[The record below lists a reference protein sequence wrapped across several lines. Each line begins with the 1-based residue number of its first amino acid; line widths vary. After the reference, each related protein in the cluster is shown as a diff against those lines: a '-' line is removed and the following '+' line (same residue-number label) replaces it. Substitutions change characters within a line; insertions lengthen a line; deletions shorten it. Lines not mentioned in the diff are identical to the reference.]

1 MKTINTTRLST
12 KTEIGLLSFSA
23 SLLWFLPL
31 WHVFFCFSFLYSI
44 CLLSVTVYVLFN
56 LLFFSVF
63 ISVDLLLCKIWA
75 DFFNIKD
82 PFYHCV
88 SIRNQA
94 IRGRL
99 DLLCSAQTLQ
109 WHEGIPEILRNVV
122 LTQAENETAEDL
134 WALLCGVLTIK
145 ITLGKTTFKAAL
157 KSGWL
162 SVCTGRRH
170 FSIRFCKNQNFF
182 WKIIVW
188 FLSLF
193 IYLTSDREIDA
204 QWG

>member
-1 MKTINTTRLST
+1 M
-12 KTEIGLLSFSA
+12 SFSA
-23 SLLWFLPL
+23 SHSCIAFVSCLWQFMYFLIFFFFQALLVLI
-31 WHVFFCFSFLYSI
+31 CYSVRYELI
-44 CLLSVTVYVLFN
+44 FY
-56 LLFFSVF
+56 
-63 ISVDLLLCKIWA
+63 
-75 DFFNIKD
+75 IKD
-82 PFYHCV
+82 PFCHCMSV
-88 SIRNQA
+88 RNQA

-109 WHEGIPEILRNVV
+109 WHEGIPQILRNVV
-122 LTQAENETAEDL
+122 LTQAENETAQDL
-134 WALLCGVLTIK
+134 SALLCGVLTIK